1 MKLHEFRQSL
11 ESDAL
16 IEKESLQKEVERLKK
31 ELEKVTEESSKKI
44 EELQDDCR
52 ALANRCWAISAV
64 PSSGTMC
71 YRCQLHSYHCP
82 HEKSFNEKVDFATR
96 MRRLEKALGE

>member
-16 IEKESLQKEVERLKK
+16 IKKESLQKEVERLKK

-52 ALANRCWAISAV
+52 VLANRCWATSAI
-64 PSSGTMC
+64 PSGRTMC
-71 YRCQLHSYHCP
+71 YMCQLRSYHCP
-82 HEKSFNEKVDFATR
+82 HEKSFDERVDCA
-96 MRRLEKALGE
+96 MRIRKEFGE

>member
-44 EELQDDCR
+44 EELQHDCR
-52 ALANRCWAISAV
+52 ALANRCWATSAI
-64 PSSGTMC
+64 PSGGTMC
-71 YRCQLHSYHCP
+71 YMCRLRSYHCP
-82 HEKSFNEKVDFATR
+82 HEKSFDEQVDFAVK
-96 MRRLEKALGE
+96 MKNLFGE